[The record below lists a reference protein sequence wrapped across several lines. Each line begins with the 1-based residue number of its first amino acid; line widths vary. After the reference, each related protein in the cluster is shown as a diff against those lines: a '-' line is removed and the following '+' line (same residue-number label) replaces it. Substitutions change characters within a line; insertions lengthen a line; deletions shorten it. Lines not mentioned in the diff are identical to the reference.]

1 MKPKVIFGVIA
12 IIGFTT
18 LLMVNFS
25 NSISTYTD
33 FENAEQRQSAHV
45 VGKWESAKDYGFSIE
60 NKQFSFFMEDEQGN
74 VRKVVY
80 PKPKPNNFEQ
90 AEKLVV
96 IGKMQNGVFY
106 ANDMLMKCPSKYNAT
121 GEEAQFQPAEAAK
134 S

>member
-1 MKPKVIFGVIA
+1 MKPKVIFGVFA

-25 NSISTYTD
+25 NSISTYSN
-33 FENAEQRQSAHV
+33 FNEAENRENAHV
-45 VGKWESAKDYGFSIE
+45 VGKWEDSKAYGFSIKD
-60 NKQFSFFMEDEQGN
+60 KQFSFYMEDEEGN
-74 VRKVVY
+74 VRRVVY

-96 IGKMQNGVFY
+96 IGNMQNGVFY
-106 ANDMLMKCPSKYNAT
+106 ANEMLMKCPSKYNAT
-121 GEEAQFQPAEAAK
+121 GEEAEFQPAEAQT

>member
-1 MKPKVIFGVIA
+1 MKPKVIFGVVA

-25 NSISTYTD
+25 NSISTYSN
-33 FENAEQRQSAHV
+33 FKEAENRENAHV
-45 VGKWESAKDYGFSIE
+45 VGKWEDSKAYGFSIE
-60 NKQFSFFMEDEQGN
+60 DKQFSFYMEDEDGN
-74 VRKVVY
+74 VRRVVY

-96 IGKMQNGVFY
+96 IGSMQNGVFY
-106 ANDMLMKCPSKYNAT
+106 ANEMLMKCPSKYNAT
-121 GEEAQFQPAEAAK
+121 GEEAEFQPAEAQT